1 MSKKQ
6 DVTRRDFIRGA
17 AKAAAGVTAG
27 AAAAQTA
34 QASPE
39 VFKRILPQTIIGA
52 NEKIRTGHIG
62 CGGMGTRNL
71 QIVMSR
77 KQQDIQPIMVC
88 DLYPNYAARAAQLV
102 KNGVGVGGFPEP
114 AQTGKFEEIIA
125 NKDVD
130 AVVVVTPD
138 HWHTVPTLMAVDA
151 GKDVYCEKPLCT
163 TVEEAVALRDKIK
176 GSKQVYQSGTIQ
188 RSGKYFQ
195 EAVDMIQKG
204 YIGKVGRV
212 ECWNHDDSNIA
223 GIGNPTDPKPDWLDW
238 DRYIG
243 WTPKVE
249 YNKNRYIYNFR
260 WFTDYS
266 GGKITD
272 WGTHLLDIAIWAMG
286 ETKSPKNVTAAS
298 GKLILTD
305 NRTTPDTLD
314 VFWEFDDYI
323 LSFSNRAWSPDWWTE
338 QIGEKKRPSPGHGIF
353 FHGTLGT
360 MRVDRL
366 GYAVYPFSANGK
378 AEPVAVR
385 DAIEG
390 DMNAAHWQN
399 FVDCVRERKAPICN
413 IDVAFQTALICLTG
427 KCTYLANA
435 KLQWDAK
442 TLRFTGK
449 DADAVKVANDWAYRP
464 YQNGWSLKAPYYD
477 GWKV

>member
-27 AAAAQTA
+27 AAAVQTA
-34 QASPE
+34 HAGPE
-39 VFKRILPQTIIGA
+39 VYKRILPQTIIGA

-62 CGGMGTRNL
+62 LGGMGTRNM

-77 KQQDIQPIMVC
+77 KEQDIQPIMVC
-88 DLYPNYAARAAQLV
+88 DLFPNYTKRAVQLV
-102 KNGVGVGGFPEP
+102 SNGVGVGKFDPPTE
-114 AQTGKFEEIIA
+114 TTKFEEVMA

-130 AVVVVTPD
+130 AVVIVTPD
-138 HWHTVPTLMAVDA
+138 HMHTVPTLMAIDA

-163 TVEEAVALRDKIK
+163 TVAEAIALKEKIK

-188 RSGKYFQ
+188 RSGRYFQ

-212 ECWNHDDSNIA
+212 ECWNYDESTIE
-223 GIGNPTDPKPDWLDW
+223 GIGNPTDPKPEWLDW

-286 ETKSPKNVTAAS
+286 QDKQPKKVTASS
-298 GKLILTD
+298 GKFILTD

-314 VFWEFDDYI
+314 VFWEFEDYI
-323 LSFSNRAWSPDWWTE
+323 LSFSNRAWSPDWWYD
-338 QIGEKKRPSPGHGIF
+338 QVGEKKVPSPGHGIF

-366 GYAVYPFSANGK
+366 GYVVYPFGANGK
-378 AEPVAVR
+378 AEPVSKR
-385 DAIEG
+385 DEIEG
-390 DMNAAHWQN
+390 NMNAAHWQN
-399 FVDCVRERKAPICN
+399 WVDCVRSRKAPICN

-427 KCTYLANA
+427 KSAYLADS
-435 KLQWDAK
+435 KLAWDEK
-442 TLRFTGK
+442 TLKFTGE

-464 YQNGWSLKAPYYD
+464 YGNGWSLKAPYLPA
-477 GWKV
+477 

>member
-62 CGGMGTRNL
+62 VGGMGTRNL
-71 QIVMSR
+71 QIVMNR
-77 KQQDIQPIMVC
+77 DAQDIQPIMVC
-88 DLYPNYAARAAQLV
+88 DLFPTYTKRAVQLV
-102 KNGVGVGGFPEP
+102 SKGVGKGGFDPPTET
-114 AQTGKFEEIIA
+114 AKFEEVIA

-138 HWHTVPTLMAVDA
+138 HWHTIPTLMAIDA
-151 GKDVYCEKPLCT
+151 GKDVYCEKPLCAT
-163 TVEEAVALRDKIK
+163 IEEAIAVRDKVK
-176 GSKQVYQSGTIQ
+176 NSKQVYQSGTIQ

-195 EAVDMIQKG
+195 EAVEMIKSG

-212 ECWNHDDSNIA
+212 ECWNHDESTIE
-223 GIGNPTDPKPDWLDW
+223 GIGNPTDPKPEWLDW

-286 ETKSPKNVTAAS
+286 QDKQPKNVTASS
-298 GKLILTD
+298 GNLILAD

-323 LSFSNRAWSPDWWTE
+323 LSFSNRAWSPDWWYD
-338 QIGEKKRPSPGHGIF
+338 QVGEKKVPSPGHGIF

-366 GYAVYPFSANGK
+366 GYAVYPFGANSKLGK
-378 AEPVAVR
+378 AEPKSVR
-385 DAIEG
+385 DALEG
-390 DMNAAHWQN
+390 DMNVAHWQN
-399 FVDCVRERKAPICN
+399 FADCVRSRQSPICN
-413 IDVAFQTALICLTG
+413 IDVAFQTAVICLTG
-427 KCTYLANA
+427 KCAYLANQ
-435 KLQWDAK
+435 KLQWDANALK
-442 TLRFTGK
+442 FAGK
-449 DADAVKVANDWAYRP
+449 DADAVKVANEWAYRP
-464 YQNGWSLKAPYYD
+464 YQNGWSLKAPYMA
-477 GWKV
+477 